1 VQASIRIKET
11 FDLADDELAC
21 PPADPNP
28 RTPTVKAPPGACDTH
43 AHVFEVRY
51 PYSARRGYTPPD
63 APYEAYRHLLDVLG
77 VTRAV
82 LTQPSAYGTD
92 NAAMLDAVARDPSNM
107 RAVAAVDDETTD
119 AQLRALDAAG
129 VRGAR
134 VNLVDKGGMPFDSF
148 DDVERFASR
157 IAPLGWHI
165 EYLVH
170 VHDFPDLDALAH
182 MPVDAVVGHFGYMP
196 TACGVDHP
204 GYRAFLRLVESGR
217 IWVKLT
223 APYRITA
230 AQDLPYEDVEPFA
243 RALRAARPDRLL
255 WGSDWPHA
263 INRKPMANDGDLFD
277 LIAAW
282 LPDERLR
289 QQVLVDNPKRLYG
302 FD

>member
-1 VQASIRIKET
+1 
-11 FDLADDELAC
+11 LADNELSC

-28 RTPTVKAPPGACDTH
+28 RTPKVKAPPGTCDTH
-43 AHVFEVRY
+43 AHVFEARY
-51 PYSARRGYTPPD
+51 PYSPRRGYTPPD

-77 VTRAV
+77 ATRAV
-82 LTQPSAYGTD
+82 LAQPSAYGTD
-92 NAAMLDAVARDPSNM
+92 NSAILDAVARDPSNM
-107 RAVAAVDDETTD
+107 RAVAAVDAGVTDE
-119 AQLRALDAAG
+119 QLRALDAAG
-129 VRGAR
+129 VRGIR

-157 IAPLGWHI
+157 IAPMGWHI

-170 VHDFPDLDALAH
+170 VHDFPELDALAR

-196 TACGVDHP
+196 TTCGVDHP
-204 GYRAFLRLVESGR
+204 GYRAFLRLVERGR

-230 AQDLPYEDVEPFA
+230 SGDLPYEDVEPLA
-243 RALRAARPDRLL
+243 RALREARPDRLL

-277 LIAAW
+277 LVAAW
-282 LPDERLR
+282 LPGERLR
-289 QQVLVDNPKRLYG
+289 EQVLADNPKHLYG